1 MQNTKPA
8 PHEQILSIVLGFWQ
22 ARALAVATEL
32 GVPDLLAEGPLHVDE
47 LASRTKTNASA
58 LFRLVACSRKHRD
71 LHPDLTARLRQY
83 TDQRVPAQRCTRF
96 AVAFGPPKS
105 LQRQRTL

>member
-8 PHEQILSIVLGFWQ
+8 PHEQIFSIVLGFWQ

-32 GVPDLLAEGPLHVDE
+32 GLPDLFAEGPLHVDE

-58 LFRLVACSRKHRD
+58 LFRPL
-71 LHPDLTARLRQY
+71 
-83 TDQRVPAQRCTRF
+83 
-96 AVAFGPPKS
+96 
-105 LQRQRTL
+105 